1 MLPPIPMISLHP
13 CSPHVIPP
21 LPISYFLIPVQSL
34 FLIYPQC
41 IFCFHLSPSTSLCLS
56 CYLVSL
62 GMWMVEW
69 LSFAL
74 QLITTY
80 NWVHYTFVF
89 LGLCYLTWD
98 DSEDPHLHSYIYG
111 AIIMINNPEIHTD
124 KKDSIFQHLLSS
136 SIFLQCPHMVKV
148 SGVSFENANSGS
160 QDFSHFSVPIT
171 FGLVLSLELIDFQP
185 QCCRISLVEDE
196 TNPELNRR

>member
-89 LGLCYLTWD
+89 LGLCYLTQD
-98 DSEDPHLHSYIYG
+98 EFFLVLYIYLQ
-111 AIIMINNPEIHTD
+111 
-124 KKDSIFQHLLSS
+124 SSWLFLSS
-136 SIFLQCPHMVKV
+136 RVILYCVNVPLFLYPVICWVV
-148 SGVSFENANSGS
+148 SRLFPISGCY
-160 QDFSHFSVPIT
+160 
-171 FGLVLSLELIDFQP
+171 E
-185 QCCRISLVEDE
+185 
-196 TNPELNRR
+196 